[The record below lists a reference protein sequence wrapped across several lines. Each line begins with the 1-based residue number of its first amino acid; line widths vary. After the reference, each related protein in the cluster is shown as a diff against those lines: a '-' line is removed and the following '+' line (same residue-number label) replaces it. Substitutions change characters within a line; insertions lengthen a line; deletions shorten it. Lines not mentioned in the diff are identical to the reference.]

1 MKNYICV
8 GGVTSSRSEKGKAIM
23 DWSIEFGALKYAC
36 SGSTFQITSLP
47 LTELW

>member
-8 GGVTSSRSEKGKAIM
+8 ESVTSSRSEKGKAIM
-23 DWSIEFGALKYAC
+23 DWPIELGTLKYAC

-47 LTELW
+47 FTESL